1 MGCAQ
6 SHEANS
12 DGRASRNDDGRI
24 TVSPLVAATSPWVPP
39 AGAAV
44 NLEKAIVFLK
54 ERKVYA
60 SDTEQ
65 QVRLFGF
72 LRNPELAP
80 KLLTPQYNQSRSN
93 LMALLKLVVSFP
105 GFAFPAPY
113 RADSIVQ
120 RVQQSKRCAP
130 NAVALVQVGS
140 VNRALLAAGRVPT
153 HTMVDVADFWTRH
166 ASVERIQ
173 NQVFGLSEPET
184 SENLLQS
191 FLQPGSVVVQANYD
205 QCNERLAQYGFGLIS
220 HFHVYDDLHNAAD
233 GTIHFAGVPQGDCV
247 HKPREDGHTP
257 EYRL

>member
-24 TVSPLVAATSPWVPP
+24 TVSPLVAASSPWVPP

-44 NLEKAIVFLK
+44 NLENAIQFLK

-80 KLLTPQYNQSRSN
+80 KLLVPQYKQSRSN
-93 LMALLKLVVSFP
+93 LMALYKLVVCGETREVVPPDGSSLRMEDFP
-105 GFAFPAPY
+105 GFALPAPY
-113 RADSIVQ
+113 TADSIVQ
-120 RVQQSKRCAP
+120 RVQESKRCAP

-153 HTMVDVADFWTRH
+153 HAMVDVADSGHAMHLLKFRTRCLV
-166 ASVERIQ
+166 SR
-173 NQVFGLSEPET
+173 NQRT
-184 SENLLQS
+184 
-191 FLQPGSVVVQANYD
+191 A
-205 QCNERLAQYGFGLIS
+205 
-220 HFHVYDDLHNAAD
+220 
-233 GTIHFAGVPQGDCV
+233 
-247 HKPREDGHTP
+247 
-257 EYRL
+257 